1 MTSTSA
7 DHLTVEISGH
17 VAVVELN
24 RPPSN
29 FLSLELISSLA
40 DTYDRLDADPDV
52 RAIVL
57 AAAGKHFCA
66 GADFG
71 GDGLSQLASAADL
84 YGEAVR
90 IFEAATPVVAAVQ
103 GGAIGGGLGLALSA
117 DFRVAGPGTRFAAN
131 FTQLGFHPGFGIT
144 ATLPPLVGQQRAAE
158 LMYTGERLPGPRAH
172 EIGLADELVA
182 DAEIRSAAT
191 AFAARIAAAAPL
203 AVVAVRATLRRGL
216 ADRVRAATAVEAREQ
231 ARLRQTEDFR
241 EGVAAY
247 GERRPAQFQGR

>member
-1 MTSTSA
+1 MARTSA
-7 DHLTVEISGH
+7 TEVTVEVNEH
-17 VAVVELN
+17 VAVVEMN
-24 RPPSN
+24 RPPAN
-29 FLSLELISSLA
+29 FLCVELIASLA
-40 DTYDRLDADPDV
+40 DTYERLDADPNV

-71 GDGLSQLASAADL
+71 GDGTSQLMTATDL

-90 IFEAATPVVAAVQ
+90 LFETATPVVAAVQ

-144 ATLPPLVGQQRAAE
+144 TTLPPLVGQQRAAE

-182 DAEIRSAAT
+182 DQEIRSAAT

-203 AVVAVRATLRRGL
+203 AVVAVRATLRQGL
-216 ADRVRAATAVEAREQ
+216 ADRVRAATTIEAREQ
-231 ARLRQTEDFR
+231 GRLRRTEDFN
-241 EGVAAY
+241 EGIAAY
-247 GERRPAQFQGR
+247 GERRPPRFQGR